1 MNVCNNIRLI
11 PSMRTLKTLL
21 GVLFFMVLFCLLP
34 AFAQN
39 AKKGGEP
46 SNAEELAK
54 KKVAA
59 DKATNEKFQLW
70 KAKLPAE
77 QQVWETV
84 LEKNL
89 GSFYLPIYQAEK
101 LSNRI
106 SAWDYVKDDAKL
118 PRVLLIG
125 DSVSRGYTLAARA
138 ALEGKAN
145 VHRAPENCGPTANG
159 IKKMEVWLGEGRW
172 DVIHFNFGIH
182 DRKTSAKDYEDR
194 LELIVKKLK
203 ATGAKLIWAS
213 TTPIPPDTKDGP
225 EASAAIVEKNRI
237 AAEIM
242 KKNMV
247 HVNDL
252 FAFITP
258 ELSKVQNPMDVH
270 FKGGGYDMLGRQV
283 AFEVEK
289 VLKTK

>member
-1 MNVCNNIRLI
+1 MNVCKNNGLKLFLG
-11 PSMRTLKTLL
+11 MLRTLIF
-21 GVLFFMVLFCLLP
+21 VQMICLVP

-39 AKKGGEP
+39 TKKGTEP
-46 SNAEELAK
+46 PSAEDIAK
-54 KKVAA
+54 KKAA

-70 KAKLPAE
+70 KSKRPQE

-89 GSFYLPIYQAEK
+89 GSFYLPIYQLEK
-101 LSNRI
+101 LNNRI
-106 SAWDYVKDDAKL
+106 SAWDYVKDDPKL

-125 DSVSRGYTLAARA
+125 DSVSRGYTLPARV
-138 ALEGKAN
+138 ALERKAN
-145 VHRAPENCGPTANG
+145 VHRAPENCGPTSNG
-159 IKKMEVWLGEGRW
+159 IKKMDVWLGGGKW

-194 LELIVKKLK
+194 LELIVKQLK

-225 EASAAIVEKNRI
+225 EATTAIIEKNRI
-237 AAEIM
+237 AADIM

-252 FAFITP
+252 FDFITP
-258 ELSKVQNPMDVH
+258 QLSKVQNPMDVH
-270 FKGGGYDMLGRQV
+270 FKGEGYDMLGKQV
-283 AFEVEK
+283 ALKIEEI
-289 VLKTK
+289 LKTK

>member
-1 MNVCNNIRLI
+1 MNACKNNGLKLFLGMLRMLI
-11 PSMRTLKTLL
+11 FVQMI
-21 GVLFFMVLFCLLP
+21 CLVP

-39 AKKGGEP
+39 TKKGAEP
-46 SNAEELAK
+46 PSAEDIAK
-54 KKVAA
+54 KKAA

-70 KAKLPAE
+70 KSKRPQE

-89 GSFYLPIYQAEK
+89 GSFYLPIYQLEK
-101 LSNRI
+101 LNNRI
-106 SAWDYVKDDAKL
+106 SAWDYVKDDPKL

-125 DSVSRGYTLAARA
+125 DSVSRGYTLPARV
-138 ALEGKAN
+138 ALERKAN
-145 VHRAPENCGPTANG
+145 VHRAPENCGPTSNG
-159 IKKMEVWLGEGRW
+159 IKKMEVWLGEGKW

-194 LELIVKKLK
+194 LELIVKQLK

-225 EASAAIVEKNRI
+225 EATTSIIEKNRI
-237 AAEIM
+237 AADIM

-252 FAFITP
+252 FDFITP
-258 ELSKVQNPMDVH
+258 QLSKVQNPMDVH
-270 FKGGGYDMLGRQV
+270 FKGEGYDMLGRQV
-283 AFEVEK
+283 ALEIEQ

>member
-1 MNVCNNIRLI
+1 MNVCKNNGLKLFLG
-11 PSMRTLKTLL
+11 MLRTLIF
-21 GVLFFMVLFCLLP
+21 VQMICLVP

-39 AKKGGEP
+39 TKKGTEP
-46 SNAEELAK
+46 PSAEDIAK
-54 KKVAA
+54 KKAA

-70 KAKLPAE
+70 KSKRPQE

-89 GSFYLPIYQAEK
+89 GSFYLPIYQLEK
-101 LSNRI
+101 LNNRI
-106 SAWDYVKDDAKL
+106 SAWDYVKDDPKL

-125 DSVSRGYTLAARA
+125 DSVSRGYTLPARV
-138 ALEGKAN
+138 ALQRKAN
-145 VHRAPENCGPTANG
+145 VHRAPENCGPTSNG
-159 IKKMEVWLGEGRW
+159 IKKMDVWLGEGKW

-194 LELIVKKLK
+194 LELIVKQLK

-225 EASAAIVEKNRI
+225 EATTAIIEKNRI
-237 AAEIM
+237 AADIM

-252 FAFITP
+252 FDFITP
-258 ELSKVQNPMDVH
+258 QLSRVQNPMDVH
-270 FKGGGYDMLGRQV
+270 FKGEGYDMLGRQV
-283 AFEVEK
+283 ALEIEK

>member
-1 MNVCNNIRLI
+1 MNACKNNG
-11 PSMRTLKTLL
+11 SKFFL
-21 GVLFFMVLFCLLP
+21 GILTTLFFVHMICLLP

-39 AKKGGEP
+39 TKKGTEP
-46 SNAEELAK
+46 PSAEEIAK
-54 KKVAA
+54 KKAA
-59 DKATNEKFQLW
+59 DKATNDKFQMW

-77 QQVWETV
+77 QQAWETV

-89 GSFYLPIYQAEK
+89 GAFYLPIYQAEK

-118 PRVLLIG
+118 PRVLLVG
-125 DSVSRGYTLAARA
+125 DSVSRGYTLPART

-145 VHRAPENCGPTANG
+145 LHRAPENCGPTSNG
-159 IKKMEVWLGEGRW
+159 IKKMEIWLGEGKW

-194 LELIVKKLK
+194 LELIVKQLK
-203 ATGAKLIWAS
+203 ATGATLIWAT

-225 EASAAIVEKNRI
+225 EASAAIIEKNRI

-242 KKNMV
+242 KKHMV

-252 FAFITP
+252 FTFITP
-258 ELSKVQNPMDVH
+258 QLSKVQNPMDVH
-270 FKGGGYDMLGRQV
+270 FKGEGYDMLGKQV
-283 AFEVEK
+283 ALEIKK